1 MSARARWVGLGVV
14 GVLLALGTRCTLH
27 VASQPTDTTEA
38 DAGPVT
44 QAELDALVR
53 EPSTW
58 VGERPPN
65 VLLLLSDDIGLELV
79 GPWGLDDHAVALP
92 TLQALMDRGV
102 SFDRAYAM
110 PSCSPTRAAMLTGRY
125 GRHYGIGGP
134 LRIGRRG
141 EPSLPD
147 AEVSLPEVLHADP
160 RGAWRT
166 ALVGKWHLTTIRE
179 DALHAPGRQGFDT
192 HIGSIGNLQ
201 NDHSVDGQPQNYYDW
216 EKVVD
221 GEVHRTHT
229 YATTDE
235 VDDALRL
242 VRTMPEPFFLQVS
255 FHASHYPWQP
265 PPAEL
270 THDGNDGSG
279 GKEAQRYRAIVDAL
293 DHEMGRLL
301 DGLPTAIA
309 DDTIVIYLSDN
320 GSDPRAMMAAYKGHA
335 SKGFVSELGVR
346 VPLVVAGPGVDG
358 GGRWDHSLVHAVDL
372 FATVLDLA
380 GVPRAVWPD
389 DLDSVSF
396 APRLR
401 DPSAPEARDVV
412 FAEQFQPNGDGPY
425 KVERIMIRD
434 DRYKL
439 VRDGA
444 TGVDQLF
451 LLDGSL
457 LEGDDLL
464 EGTPGPEIVAVHER
478 LAARLATGDY

>member
-1 MSARARWVGLGVV
+1 MAP
-14 GVLLALGTRCTLH
+14 H
-27 VASQPTDTTEA
+27 
-38 DAGPVT
+38 
-44 QAELDALVR
+44 
-53 EPSTW
+53 
-58 VGERPPN
+58 
-65 VLLLLSDDIGLELV
+65 
-79 GPWGLDDHAVALP
+79 H
-92 TLQALMDRGV
+92 
-102 SFDRAYAM
+102 
-110 PSCSPTRAAMLTGRY
+110 
-125 GRHYGIGGP
+125 
-134 LRIGRRG
+134 
-141 EPSLPD
+141 
-147 AEVSLPEVLHADP
+147 DP
-160 RGAWRT
+160 RRRPARP
-166 ALVGKWHLTTIRE
+166 R
-179 DALHAPGRQGFDT
+179 PSRQGFDT

-216 EKVVD
+216 E
-221 GEVHRTHT
+221 RWWTARSSAPLRT

-380 GVPRAVWPD
+380 GVPRAVGD

-401 DPSAPEARDVV
+401 DPSARRGPRRRV
-412 FAEQFQPNGDGPY
+412 AEQFQPNGDGPY

-439 VRDGA
+439 VRDDA

-464 EGTPGPEIVAVHER
+464 EARQWPRDRRRARAPRRAPGDGR
-478 LAARLATGDY
+478 LLRRRHGPRRPAECPDVLTRRSDDPPDRLRRLPRRLPGSCDGWRAAASAAPSARSGGCARG